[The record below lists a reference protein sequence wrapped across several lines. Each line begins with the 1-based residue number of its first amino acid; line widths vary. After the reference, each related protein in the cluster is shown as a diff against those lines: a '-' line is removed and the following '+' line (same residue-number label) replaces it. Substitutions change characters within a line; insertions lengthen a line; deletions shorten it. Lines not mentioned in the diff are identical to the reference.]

1 MGVHGLWGCHGEQEG
16 RCHSPCPHYGGAR
29 VTVMA
34 SVPNTAHV
42 HVKNGTCLAL
52 LIPCHLHLHLI
63 VAHGQDV
70 ANTRGCL
77 AFYSLFSPSVC
88 SRVTKANFSVTHVR
102 NDSDTECERG
112 ANLLGKFFVVI
123 GGREG
128 VVGDCIMGILS
139 KKIHTNF
146 NKVTCWHYRHCRNS
160 DWII

>member
-1 MGVHGLWGCHGEQEG
+1 
-16 RCHSPCPHYGGAR
+16 
-29 VTVMA
+29 MA

-70 ANTRGCL
+70 ANTRGRL

-88 SRVTKANFSVTHVR
+88 SRVTKVNFSVTHVR

-112 ANLLGKFFVVI
+112 ANLLRIFFVVI
-123 GGREG
+123 GGRR
-128 VVGDCIMGILS
+128 VWWVIVSWVFCVRKYILILI
-139 KKIHTNF
+139 KLH
-146 NKVTCWHYRHCRNS
+146 V
-160 DWII
+160 DIIDIAEIVIE